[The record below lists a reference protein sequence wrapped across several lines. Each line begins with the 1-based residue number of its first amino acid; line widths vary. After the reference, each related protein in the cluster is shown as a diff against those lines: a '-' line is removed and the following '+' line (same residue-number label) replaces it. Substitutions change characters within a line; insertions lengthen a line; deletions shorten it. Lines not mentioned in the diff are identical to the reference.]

1 MFDLSWGHI
10 LIVMVVALVVIGP
23 KDLPK
28 FMRTAGQW
36 AGRARAMADQFRKSF
51 DEMARQAELDELR
64 AEVEKL
70 KMDRPLSELENE
82 ATAYMTGS
90 PLDPPSAPYVNV
102 ENPPEPVNLDPV
114 PDHYED
120 EPEPVEPPSPT
131 DKAP

>member
-1 MFDLSWGHI
+1 MFDISWSELLI
-10 LIVMVVALVVIGP
+10 LLVVALVVIGP

-70 KMDRPLSELENE
+70 KQGTKPLSEFENE
-82 ATAYMTGS
+82 ANAAMADIRTA
-90 PLDPPSAPYVNV
+90 PFVNV
-102 ENPPEPVNLDPV
+102 ESAEPGTLDALDHEPVQG
-114 PDHYED
+114 
-120 EPEPVEPPSPT
+120 VEEAPPSEPADKPT
-131 DKAP
+131 